1 MPASMNRHHRRS
13 IRLRNYDYTQCGAY
27 FVTICTEERRC
38 IFGQVVGGEMVVNEW
53 GQIVAEEWEQTAIIR
68 PNVELD
74 AFVVMPNHVH
84 AIIVIADD
92 GRGGRGMDGRGM
104 MHHAPT
110 DAPTEYITP
119 TGTPTPHDPQTAPG
133 GTGVMDDR
141 GITPG
146 GTGRGGRGMDGRGMM
161 HHAPTEYI
169 APTDTPT
176 PYDPQTTPGGMG
188 VMDDRGITPGG
199 MGRGGRGMMHHAP
212 TNPPTE
218 YIAPTNPPTIR
229 EFSKPIPNSL
239 PTIIGAFKAAITRRI
254 NRLPNPPDYAIWQ
267 RNYYEHIIRNE
278 ISLNHIRAYIA
289 NNAAKWAV
297 DSLYTE

>member
-1 MPASMNRHHRRS
+1 MNRHHRRS

-27 FVTICTEERRC
+27 FVTICTEKRRC

-92 GRGGRGMDGRGM
+92 GRG
-104 MHHAPT
+104 
-110 DAPTEYITP
+110 
-119 TGTPTPHDPQTAPG
+119 
-133 GTGVMDDR
+133 
-141 GITPG
+141 ITPG
-146 GTGRGGRGMDGRGMM
+146 GT
-161 HHAPTEYI
+161 
-169 APTDTPT
+169 
-176 PYDPQTTPGGMG
+176 
-188 VMDDRGITPGG
+188 
-199 MGRGGRGMMHHAP
+199 GMMHHAP

-218 YIAPTNPPTIR
+218 YITPTIR

-289 NNAAKWAV
+289 NNAAKWAA